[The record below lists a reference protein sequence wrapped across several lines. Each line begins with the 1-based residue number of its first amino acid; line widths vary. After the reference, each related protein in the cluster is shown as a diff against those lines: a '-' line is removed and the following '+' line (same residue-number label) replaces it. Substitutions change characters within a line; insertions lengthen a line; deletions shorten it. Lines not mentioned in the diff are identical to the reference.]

1 MLRAVQHSSMILP
14 DQNIPVWGTA
24 LLLNSVL
31 IAIAQRLPLL
41 TRKGWVHAGI
51 LGTILWGCL
60 GWRGWLAVVIYL
72 VLGSLVTR
80 LGFAQKQKQGLAE
93 ARGGRRGPANVWGSA
108 LTGTVIALLI
118 GAGIGSSML
127 LLIGFAA
134 SFAAKLADTFG
145 SEIGK
150 RWGKTTVL
158 ITSLRRVP
166 AGTEGAV
173 SLEGTVASAAGSL
186 LMTLVMAALSVLT
199 SPTAMILVAGVGL
212 IATLLESLLGA
223 LAQDKVNW
231 LSNEIVN
238 GLQTAW
244 AAVLAMLIAAP
255 LGLAGEIDHE
265 QLFSIGSTNLGLID
279 VEVEGQHFLSKQV
292 H

>member
-1 MLRAVQHSSMILP
+1 MLRAVQHSSMVLP
-14 DQNIPVWGTA
+14 DQNITMWGIA
-24 LLLNSVL
+24 LLLNGVL
-31 IAIAQRLPLL
+31 IAFAQRLPLL
-41 TRKGWVHAGI
+41 TRMGWVHAGI

-60 GWRGWLAVVIYL
+60 GWRGWIAVVIYL

-186 LMTLVMAALSVLT
+186 LMTLVTAALSVLT
-199 SPTAMILVAGVGL
+199 SPTAVILVAGVGL

-255 LGLAGEIDHE
+255 LGLAG
-265 QLFSIGSTNLGLID
+265 
-279 VEVEGQHFLSKQV
+279 
-292 H
+292 

>member
-1 MLRAVQHSSMILP
+1 MVLP
-14 DQNIPVWGTA
+14 DQNITMWGVA
-24 LLLNSVL
+24 LLLNGVL

-60 GWRGWLAVVIYL
+60 SWRGWIAVVIYL

-80 LGFAQKQKQGLAE
+80 LGFAHKQKQGLAE

-118 GAGIGSSML
+118 GADIGSATL

-150 RWGKTTVL
+150 RWGRNTVL

-173 SLEGTVASAAGSL
+173 SLEGTLASAAGSL
-186 LMTLVMAALSVLT
+186 LMMLVMAGLSVLT
-199 SPTAMILVAGVGL
+199 SPTAMIVVAIVGL

-223 LAQDKVNW
+223 LAQEKVSW
-231 LSNEIVN
+231 LTNEIVN

-244 AAVLAMLIAAP
+244 AAVLAMLIAAS
-255 LGLAGEIDHE
+255 LGLG
-265 QLFSIGSTNLGLID
+265 G
-279 VEVEGQHFLSKQV
+279 
-292 H
+292 

>member
-1 MLRAVQHSSMILP
+1 MLRAVQHSSMVLP
-14 DQNIPVWGTA
+14 DQNIPMWGIA
-24 LLLNSVL
+24 LLLNGVL
-31 IAIAQRLPLL
+31 IALAQRLPLL
-41 TRKGWVHAGI
+41 TRRGWVHAGI

-60 GWRGWLAVVIYL
+60 GWRGWIAVVSYL

-118 GAGIGSSML
+118 GAGIGSAKL

-173 SLEGTVASAAGSL
+173 SLEGTLASAAGSL
-186 LMTLVMAALSVLT
+186 LMVLVMAGLSVLT
-199 SPTAMILVAGVGL
+199 SPTAWIVVAIVGL

-223 LAQDKVNW
+223 LAQDKVRW
-231 LSNEIVN
+231 LTNEVVN

-244 AAVLAMLIAAP
+244 AAVLAMLIAFP
-255 LGLAGEIDHE
+255 LGLAG
-265 QLFSIGSTNLGLID
+265 
-279 VEVEGQHFLSKQV
+279 
-292 H
+292 